1 MAATCRS
8 FLDAG
13 ADEIIVYADATTD
26 GSCDNLP
33 SKTRL
38 VKGGSPVGCGR
49 AKFTATESAS
59 GDILLWV
66 DAHQTIEHGDLRKF
80 AAQVLD
86 DELVVC
92 PPLVNIYYD
101 KHWTSSRFTES
112 TSVFYP
118 SNTVLLPSSG
128 QQYRFT
134 KEEYNVSV
142 GVGLCMSRRTYCK
155 LGGWNRYRGRHGSQ
169 ERGLA
174 LRAFM
179 AGVSVGIDDSLLMG
193 HEFYGEKHPSRN
205 SSTGQYRFNNLVSTH
220 HNLWHAY
227 QTVLSESG
235 FRSVMAPWLESLEG
249 GAQGK
254 SATQD
259 PTALQD
265 RDYFLRHCKRRTDD
279 ELFEFMSGLTPLTF
293 AKDKGGAS
301 LEPAAI
307 HFIKAHAVGRCLEL
321 GTGSGKGTLSLLEG
335 AASVVSV
342 DHMAQ
347 YTNAAKASVKDPRAV
362 FHTAGIKGNGFYDLS
377 FLEGKFDLI
386 VIDGPP
392 GTRARLFS
400 IEECLPHLAFSGTI
414 LVDDAKR
421 DIEGINEAVVKHD
434 LDMVMLPTSR
444 GMAKITPRHRSPQTC
459 ETPS

>member
-1 MAATCRS
+1 
-8 FLDAG
+8 LKAG
-13 ADEIIVYADATTD
+13 ADEVIVFADATSD
-26 GSCDNLP
+26 GSCDKLP
-33 SKTRL
+33 AGTKVLRSA
-38 VKGGSPVGCGR
+38 SPVGCGT
-49 AKFTATESAS
+49 AKTLATQAAE
-59 GDILLWV
+59 GDALMWV
-66 DAHQTIEHGDLRKF
+66 DAHQTVEAGDLRAF
-80 AAQVLD
+80 AQKAVGED
-86 DELVVC
+86 AVMC
-92 PPLVNIYYD
+92 PPLVNVFYD
-101 KHWTSSRFTES
+101 EQWVPHRVSNDEKK
-112 TSVFYP
+112 FYP
-118 SNTVLLPSSG
+118 SNSALLPSSG
-128 QQYRFT
+128 QQYRF
-134 KEEYNVSV
+134 EPEGHQAAV
-142 GVGLCMSRRTYCK
+142 GVGLCMSRNTYRK

-169 ERGLA
+169 ERGMS

-179 AGVSVGIDDSLLMG
+179 AGVQVRMWPDLVLG

-205 SSTGQYRFNNLVSTH
+205 SSTKQYQFNNLVSTH

-227 QTVLSESG
+227 QTVLSQPG
-235 FRSVMAPWLESLEG
+235 FKAVMAPWLESLEWG
-249 GAQGK
+249 VQGK
-254 SATQD
+254 AAMQD
-259 PTALQD
+259 SEALLD

-279 ELFEFMSGLTPLTF
+279 ELFEFLSGLTPLTF

-301 LEPAAI
+301 LEPAAV

-335 AASVVSV
+335 AAKVVSV

-392 GTRARLFS
+392 GTKARRFS
-400 IEECLPHLAFSGTI
+400 IEECLPHLAFGGTI

-421 DIEGINEAVVKHD
+421 DIEGVNEAVVKHD
-434 LDMVMLPTSR
+434 LDVIMLPTSR

-459 ETPS
+459 GTPS